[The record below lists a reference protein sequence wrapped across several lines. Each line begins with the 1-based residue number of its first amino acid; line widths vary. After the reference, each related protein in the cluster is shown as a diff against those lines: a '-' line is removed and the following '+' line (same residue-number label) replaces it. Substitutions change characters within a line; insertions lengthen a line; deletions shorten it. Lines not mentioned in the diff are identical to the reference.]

1 MRISGFGTICTVG
14 LIYSLIGC
22 SDNPSAVGALG
33 SPHAAGVKVSH
44 PGGDLESATD
54 TDVDSGKIEL
64 LPGSEVST
72 DKTGEVIVKFHDIG
86 NCSLWHNS
94 RIEVLPDT
102 GQLFNVED
110 SDPSKQLICSVR
122 GPQRVTT
129 AFGVLEV
136 SGTTFGVLVNDD
148 GMTAT
153 IYEGH
158 GIVGGLSGG
167 NEIELAAAQTAT
179 VGSDGRISEVTS
191 ATDRVK

>member
-1 MRISGFGTICTVG
+1 M
-14 LIYSLIGC
+14 
-22 SDNPSAVGALG
+22 
-33 SPHAAGVKVSH
+33 
-44 PGGDLESATD
+44 
-54 TDVDSGKIEL
+54 
-64 LPGSEVST
+64 
-72 DKTGEVIVKFHDIG
+72 
-86 NCSLWHNS
+86 
-94 RIEVLPDT
+94 
-102 GQLFNVED
+102 
-110 SDPSKQLICSVR
+110 
-122 GPQRVTT
+122 TT

-191 ATDRVK
+191 ARLASLDSTRILMIDGEVDVAIETEPTRREKQIVALVPGDCLRNLGGNTVTSLEVVPCSNSHAGVVSKIFNLAGGPDTPFPTAAALRQQSEECPDDRVSFLAPKKETWDAGRRRAVCVSAPMQ